1 MVGFSE
7 RNQACLGHAVT
18 FSWRTRGLKRWAI
31 VGCPYGT
38 GVAERR
44 DLTFVS
50 VVYWKR
56 KAGSSLPRMTN
67 LLV

>member
-7 RNQACLGHAVT
+7 RNQACLRHAVA

-50 VVYWKR
+50 VV
-56 KAGSSLPRMTN
+56 
-67 LLV
+67 